1 VDHYDEESA
10 VTAAIEAHRG
20 TYGMGDSR
28 TMARVVLAALAAHK
42 ARVAAK
48 EKADRDDK
56 AAQAVM
62 AAWDAKVALT
72 ASP

>member
-10 VTAAIEAHRG
+10 ITAAIEAHRSV
-20 TYGMGDSR
+20 YGMGDAR
-28 TMARVVLAALAAHK
+28 TMARVVLAAQAAHK

-56 AAQAVM
+56 AAQA
-62 AAWDAKVALT
+62 AWDAKVALT
-72 ASP
+72 TSL